1 MMMESQESLFSFD
14 KSLFNEEIKKLCHK
28 SMATIDF
35 ILQRG
40 LYFNFAFIA
49 LEVFEF
55 FLLVFFSSLIF
66 KSSFFAVCLA
76 LFFLTLFSHF
86 VLRLYLQAQKP
97 EQFLLV
103 RNDYIHACKKLI
115 NYQEVIAEHHM
126 ALASSV
132 CRLAELL
139 HEREYHYYHL
149 PASLDL
155 FSPTVEK
162 FSAWWHWQ
170 DIHRMKELLL
180 QASIEEHVKLVK
192 CEPTNLEVHAT
203 LANAYVMLSS
213 LYVDPRK
220 EEGFD
225 EERWVSPERYSSEMH
240 LKFRQTAQRAIEEFK
255 ILNDYA
261 PDDPWVHVQLAYSY
275 HDLQMPHE
283 EIKEYETILKLRPE
297 DHDTLFKLGMLY
309 FQQGMN
315 SSGLR
320 VYEQLKESNY
330 KKAENL
336 IKFYGSYQAYT
347 EEPQYT
353 L

>member
-1 MMMESQESLFSFD
+1 MNSQESLFSFD
-14 KSLFNEEIKKLCHK
+14 KGLFNEEIKKLCQK
-28 SMATIDF
+28 SIEDLDL

-40 LYFNFAFIA
+40 LVFNLAFFA
-49 LEVFEF
+49 LEVLEF
-55 FLLVFFSSLIF
+55 FLLVIFSSLIF
-66 KSSFFAVCLA
+66 KSSLFAFCLA
-76 LFFLTLFSHF
+76 LFFLSVFSHF

-97 EQFLLV
+97 EQFV
-103 RNDYIHACKKLI
+103 AIRNEYVDACKHLI
-115 NYQEVIAEHHM
+115 RYQEVIAEHHM

-139 HEREYHYYHL
+139 HDREYSYYYL
-149 PASLDL
+149 PNFLEL
-155 FSPTVEK
+155 FTATAEK

-180 QASIEEHVKLVK
+180 EASIDEHVKLVK

-225 EERWVSPERYSSEMH
+225 EERWLAPERYSMH
-240 LKFRQTAQRAIEEFK
+240 KKFRQTAQRAIEEFK

-275 HDLQMPHE
+275 HDLQMPQE
-283 EIKEYETILKLRPE
+283 EIREYETILKLRPE
-297 DHDTLFKLGMLY
+297 DYDTLFKLGMLY

-315 SSGLR
+315 SKGLR
-320 VYEQLKESNY
+320 VYEQLKDCHY

-336 IKFYGSYQAYT
+336 IKFYGSYQADPD
-347 EEPQYT
+347 EFPQ